1 MTHIS
6 TVLPFSVLTN
16 YLLGA
21 LFTLP
26 TGAELTKFILTL
38 GLCAGISVAIYVGL
52 FYVLRPIV
60 RKLEQDTW
68 ILVLGLSQAPLSA
81 VLVLSSL
88 KISLVNFSGSGE
100 IIEWIQKFA
109 TAFLIAAF
117 TYWITQILTELVVV
131 YLKSYARQTEAVWDD
146 VLVPLLKNFIPVLTY
161 IIGFSL
167 FFTVL
172 GVDLSGIGLALGSIT
187 LVLGLAVRDILS
199 NFFSGLVL
207 LIDTPFEFGDVIV
220 FDGSLAIIKEIGIRV
235 TKLYLIE
242 EHCEKYVPNAT
253 LSNQSITNLSRPTTH
268 YAYKIPVAVRID
280 ADSALATN
288 ILKEIVIGH
297 PDTIANFDDKLR
309 YLDSFYGLNEAQD
322 NKPSKKEAGRN
333 RIELDREISLQLKRI
348 GAAFETLLEE
358 IKVLER
364 GGLDTQELRE
374 LQKTYMDVLEL
385 VGMVIVT
392 ERKGKRQRSRLEE
405 ESSQKT
411 NLISLVRIW
420 YRTWLEDP
428 DLVMEDRQI
437 LPDEWEQKIELLKL
451 KLNKLFQIISNP
463 GVKETRLDNYVENF
477 AEWLESS
484 FKESSTAWKEPQ
496 VQITN
501 IQGSSME
508 FAVRFYVDNIQLEHW
523 RRGERVKN
531 EVRREMI
538 RRLRLAHI
546 YTG

>member
-6 TVLPFSVLTN
+6 SVLPVSALTN

-21 LFTLP
+21 FFIPP
-26 TGAELTKFILTL
+26 TGAQFTKFILTL
-38 GLCAGISVAIYVGL
+38 GLCAGISVAIYLGL

-60 RKLEQDTW
+60 RKLEKDTW
-68 ILVLGLSQAPLSA
+68 ILVLGISQAPLSA

-88 KISLVNFSGSGE
+88 KISLVNLSSSGE

-172 GVDLSGIGLALGSIT
+172 GVDLSGVGLALGSIT

-207 LIDTPFEFGDVIV
+207 LIDTPFEFGNVIV

-297 PDTIANFDDKLR
+297 PDTIADFDDKLR
-309 YLDSFYGLNEAQD
+309 YLDSFYGLKEAQD

-333 RIELDREISLQLKRI
+333 RIELDREISLQLKKI
-348 GAAFETLLEE
+348 AAAFETLLEE

-364 GGLDTQELRE
+364 GGLDAQELMV
-374 LQKTYMDVLEL
+374 LQKIYMDILEL

-411 NLISLVRIW
+411 NLISLVRMW

-428 DLVMEDRQI
+428 DLVIEDRQI
-437 LPDEWEQKIELLKL
+437 LPDEWEQKIDLLKL
-451 KLNKLFQIISNP
+451 KLTKLFQTISNP
-463 GVKETRLDNYVENF
+463 GVKETRLDDYVENF

>member
-6 TVLPFSVLTN
+6 SVLPVSALTN

-21 LFTLP
+21 FFIPP
-26 TGAELTKFILTL
+26 TGAQSAKVILTL
-38 GLCAGISVAIYVGL
+38 GLFAGISVAIYLGL

-60 RKLEQDTW
+60 RKLEKDTW
-68 ILVLGLSQAPLSA
+68 ILVLGISQAPLSA

-88 KISLVNFSGSGE
+88 KISLANLSGSGE

-172 GVDLSGIGLALGSIT
+172 GIDLSGVGLALGSIT

-207 LIDTPFEFGDVIV
+207 LIDTPFEFGNVIV

-297 PDTIANFDDKLR
+297 PDTIADFDDKLR
-309 YLDSFYGLNEAQD
+309 YLDSFYGLKEAED

-333 RIELDREISLQLKRI
+333 RIELDREISLQLKKI
-348 GAAFETLLEE
+348 AAAFETLLEE

-364 GGLDTQELRE
+364 GGLDAQELMV
-374 LQKTYMDVLEL
+374 LQKIYMDILEL

-411 NLISLVRIW
+411 NLISLVRMW

-437 LPDEWEQKIELLKL
+437 LPDEWEQKIDLLKL
-451 KLNKLFQIISNP
+451 KLTKLFQTISNP
-463 GVKETRLDNYVENF
+463 GVKETRLDDYVENF

>member
-6 TVLPFSVLTN
+6 SVLPVSALTN

-21 LFTLP
+21 FFIPP
-26 TGAELTKFILTL
+26 TGAQSAKVILTL
-38 GLCAGISVAIYVGL
+38 GLFAGISVAIYLGL

-60 RKLEQDTW
+60 RKLEKDTW
-68 ILVLGLSQAPLSA
+68 ILVLGISQAPLSA

-88 KISLVNFSGSGE
+88 KISLANLSGSGE

-172 GVDLSGIGLALGSIT
+172 GIDLSGVGLALGSIT

-207 LIDTPFEFGDVIV
+207 LIDTPFEFGNVIV

-297 PDTIANFDDKLR
+297 PDTIADFDDKLR
-309 YLDSFYGLNEAQD
+309 YLDSFYGLKEAED

-333 RIELDREISLQLKRI
+333 RIELDREISLQLKKI
-348 GAAFETLLEE
+348 AAAFETLLEE

-364 GGLDTQELRE
+364 GGLDAQELMV
-374 LQKTYMDVLEL
+374 LQKIYMDILEL

-411 NLISLVRIW
+411 NLISLVRTW

-437 LPDEWEQKIELLKL
+437 LPDEWEQKIDLLKL
-451 KLNKLFQIISNP
+451 KLTKLFQTISNP
-463 GVKETRLDNYVENF
+463 GVKETRLDDYVENF

>member
-1 MTHIS
+1 M
-6 TVLPFSVLTN
+6 
-16 YLLGA
+16 
-21 LFTLP
+21 
-26 TGAELTKFILTL
+26 LTL
-38 GLCAGISVAIYVGL
+38 GLCAGISVAIYLGL

-60 RKLEQDTW
+60 RKLEKDTW
-68 ILVLGLSQAPLSA
+68 ILVLGLSQAPLSV
-81 VLVLSSL
+81 VLVLFSL
-88 KISLVNFSGSGE
+88 KISLFNFSSSGE

-146 VLVPLLKNFIPVLTY
+146 VLVPILKNFIPVLTY

-309 YLDSFYGLNEAQD
+309 YLDSFYGLKEAQD

-333 RIELDREISLQLKRI
+333 RIELDREISLQLKKI
-348 GAAFETLLEE
+348 AATSETLLGE

-364 GGLDTQELRE
+364 GGLDGQELMV
-374 LQKTYMDVLEL
+374 LQKTYMDILEL

-437 LPDEWEQKIELLKL
+437 LPDEWERKIDLLKL
-451 KLNKLFQIISNP
+451 KLTKLFQIISNP

-496 VQITN
+496 VQITD

-508 FAVRFYVDNIQLEHW
+508 FVVRFYVDNIQLEHW